1 MARGR
6 LAGPPS
12 VIARPTFSFVRGER
26 DEDSDCQ
33 EGRLAQRRRRDLP
46 LADRRSPTRFQ
57 EELGRLLWCRETADS
72 CTIEGRNRPLP
83 APESLAQVTV
93 QPVRPSDV
101 CASPVVVFRGARVG
115 RRAHLCVLRLRHRA
129 TLCLLNTPRRCLIA
143 TDGRPCPG
151 CLGPCEQS
159 GVRTACRHRVGRAA
173 STQAGIHLDMVGRP
187 ALDPFR
193 AWREYQVS

>member
-12 VIARPTFSFVRGER
+12 VIEQPTVSFVRGER
-26 DEDSDCQ
+26 DEDSDC
-33 EGRLAQRRRRDLP
+33 EKRRLAQRRRRHLP
-46 LADRRSPTRFQ
+46 LADRRSATRFQ

-83 APESLAQVTV
+83 APESFEQVTV
-93 QPVRPSDV
+93 QRVRPPDV
-101 CASPVVVFRGARVG
+101 RASPVVAFRGARVG
-115 RRAHLCVLRLRHRA
+115 HRAHLCVFRLRHRA
-129 TLCLLNTPRRCLIA
+129 ALSLLNTPRRCVIA

-151 CLGPCEQS
+151 CLRPCEQS

-173 STQAGIHLDMVGRP
+173 GTQAGIDLDVVGRP
-187 ALDPFR
+187 ALDPLR